1 MPRLKSIAI
10 AIQSE
15 LMANIETKQKKS
27 TDQVNV
33 RFTKDM
39 LEEIDLIIDKEKY
52 NNRSELIRQAVREWL
67 KDKRDKA
74 EHPKE
79 REASVKFGRS

>member
-1 MPRLKSIAI
+1 
-10 AIQSE
+10 
-15 LMANIETKQKKS
+15 
-27 TDQVNV
+27 
-33 RFTKDM
+33 M